1 MDFRVAWEKFRGT
14 VFFRLFYLFLVA
26 LLSAFLL
33 TLGAVCIVLLL
44 IPVVMLLIPYWFGER
59 STRNHAVNG
68 LLTIPL
74 TALLFALLLTP
85 ALMDQRQEPQSV
97 DCPAA
102 FSSSPRGCLSATG
115 PQLQLREG
123 RVAPLT
129 ASPGTNFNFTV
140 NLTSSEAQASSYSVQ
155 VMVVDFE
162 DLRFESRVYP
172 MARDARGNGN
182 FSDGESYYVQ
192 TPLPAVYHFGFNF
205 QVVNITQQVIGQ
217 TPGNGGPLN
226 ASYWTVFGYSLYQ
239 GLIGMF
245 VLGLGFFLILLLYWW
260 TRKAKEIRG
269 SQLDRGRKR
278 DEGGGEF
285 TCTNCGGDVSEADTK
300 CPNCGAEFGPGPE
313 VREPAEA
320 KP

>member
-59 STRNHAVNG
+59 STRNHALNG

-74 TALLFALLLTP
+74 TALLFAFLLTP
-85 ALMDQRQEPQSV
+85 ALTTQTQEPQSV
-97 DCPAA
+97 DCPEA

-115 PQLQLREG
+115 PQLQLRDG
-123 RVAPLT
+123 LVAPLT
-129 ASPGTNFNFTV
+129 ASPGTVFNFTV
-140 NLTSSEAQASSYSVQ
+140 NLTSSEPQASNYSVQ
-155 VMVVDFE
+155 VMVVNFE
-162 DLRFESRVYP
+162 DLRFVSREYP
-172 MARDARGNGN
+172 MTRDARGDRN
-182 FSDGESYYVQ
+182 FSNGESYYVE

-205 QVVNITQQVIGQ
+205 QVLNDSEVIGQ
-217 TPGNGGPLN
+217 TPGNGGPVN
-226 ASYWTVFGYSLYQ
+226 ASYWTVYGYSVYQ

-269 SQLDRGRKR
+269 SPKDRGRKR
-278 DEGGGEF
+278 DEGGGEY

-300 CPNCGAEFGPGPE
+300 CSNCGAEFGPRPGSL
-313 VREPAEA
+313 EPAEA